1 MKPFVRISLNSSRDP
16 RFTDEVKA
24 FHQLA
29 TTLQQPSNTLSPDL
43 MREWLEDLHAKGV
56 DRTAKI
62 GVAGDSAGAMI
73 STAVCQEVKNIDFQV
88 SVSVLRLKIDHHHFD
103 NNQQILVYGMYDFT
117 RSASSYKEFTDEQ
130 YFSTPALLDWVIK
143 NGFDDGVDMNDPR
156 ISVLQNTSPDRLPPT
171 LFIVAELD
179 PLRDDSYGMNTLYRQ
194 GRMYSYM
201 NCIYLFSAYKEILDK
216 AGVKNKLILLK
227 GVLHGFFALPGIYPK
242 VCTQAVDAIKE
253 FMTSIS

>member
-179 PLRDDSYGMNTLYRQ
+179 PLRDDSY
-194 GRMYSYM
+194 
-201 NCIYLFSAYKEILDK
+201 
-216 AGVKNKLILLK
+216 
-227 GVLHGFFALPGIYPK
+227 
-242 VCTQAVDAIKE
+242 
-253 FMTSIS
+253 